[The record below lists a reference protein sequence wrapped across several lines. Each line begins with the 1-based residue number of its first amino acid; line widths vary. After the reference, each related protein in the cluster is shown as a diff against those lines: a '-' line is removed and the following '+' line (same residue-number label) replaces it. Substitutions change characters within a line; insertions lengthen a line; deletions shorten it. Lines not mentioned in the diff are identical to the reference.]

1 MISRLRIEP
10 DGKKTRITIDGEDL
24 VTRMRKVW
32 PDIGGNPHGIAYRDV
47 VVDAAELVRTA
58 NALRETSGQTL
69 TAGIFNCSDCGT
81 VGCTGINAVSI
92 THDGYELHW
101 SVPPVSL
108 EVSAL
113 EFTFDPRQYLREI
126 DRLAK
131 SAPEAPTRT
140 ARIAA
145 KKSKAA
151 AKSKRPARA
160 AKSSAKK
167 PAKKTSSKRAKTK

>member
-10 DGKKTRITIDGEDL
+10 DGRKTRITIDGEDL
-24 VTRMRKVW
+24 VARMRKVW

-47 VVDAAELVRTA
+47 VIDAAELVRTA

-131 SAPEAPTRT
+131 SAPKAPTRT

-151 AKSKRPARA
+151 TKPKRRAPA
-160 AKSSAKK
+160 AKK
-167 PAKKTSSKRAKTK
+167 PAKKTSPKRAKTK

>member
-32 PDIGGNPHGIAYRDV
+32 PDIGGDPHGIAYRDV
-47 VVDAAELVRTA
+47 VIDARELVRTA

-131 SAPEAPTRT
+131 SAPKAPTRT
-140 ARIAA
+140 ARSPSAA
-145 KKSKAA
+145 K
-151 AKSKRPARA
+151 PARTPV
-160 AKSSAKK
+160 KK
-167 PAKKTSSKRAKTK
+167 PVKKTSPKRAKTK